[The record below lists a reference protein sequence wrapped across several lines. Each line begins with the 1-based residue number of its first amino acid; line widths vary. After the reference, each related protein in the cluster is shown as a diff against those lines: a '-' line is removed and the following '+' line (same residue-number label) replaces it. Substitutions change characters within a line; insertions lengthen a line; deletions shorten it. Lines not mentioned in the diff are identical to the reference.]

1 MRAQLSLSKLLLAGV
16 LFAASITVSAQKAS
30 VSKRHLVEINTTA
43 GRMVVELYNET
54 PLHRDNFLKLVREHY
69 YDSTLFYRVIP
80 RFMIQGGDPDSRRAD
95 DRTVP
100 LGQGGPDYT
109 IPAEIIPSLIHR
121 NGALAAA
128 RQEDDVNPEK
138 RSSGS
143 QFYIVQGRTWR
154 PADLEKLENRVI
166 EGQPDSLKTHY
177 TPAQVQTYWTAGG
190 TPHLDGGY
198 TVFGQVLDGIE
209 VLDLIANQPCDGMDR
224 PLADVRMW
232 MRVLQ

>member
-1 MRAQLSLSKLLLAGV
+1 MPAQLSLSRLLFVAV
-16 LFAASITVSAQKAS
+16 LFLATITASAQKTAEG
-30 VSKRHLVEINTTA
+30 KRHLVEINTTA

-69 YDSTLFYRVIP
+69 YDSTLFHRVIP
-80 RFMIQGGDPDSRRAD
+80 GFMVQGGDPDSRKAE
-95 DRTVP
+95 DREVP

-109 IPAEIIPSLIHR
+109 IPAEIVPSLIHR

-128 RQEDDVNPEK
+128 RLGDDVNPEK

-154 PADLEKLENRVI
+154 PADLEKLEARVN
-166 EGQPDSLKTHY
+166 EGRPDSLAIHY
-177 TPAQVQTYWTAGG
+177 TPDQVQTYWTAGG
-190 TPHLDGGY
+190 APHLDGGY
-198 TVFGQVLDGIE
+198 TVFGQVVDGIE

-224 PLADVRMW
+224 PLADVRIW
-232 MRVLQ
+232 MRVIQ